1 LTTQAYLTNRRKQ
14 VTTAE
19 AQTTIPTGVWKSDHV
34 HSHAGFAVTHT
45 NATFRGDFEDFDAS
59 LDASGEQPRL
69 SGAVRAASLEVRDEQ
84 LQGHLASPEFFDVA
98 RYPEIR
104 FESSS
109 VRLEDGKVVVEGE
122 LGIKDHKQAVRAEG
136 RSTPVS
142 ASRPRSTAPTTG
154 STGTP
159 TCRVAARSSVTRSR
173 SSSTSSSSR
182 RADR

>member
-1 LTTQAYLTNRRKQ
+1 M
-14 VTTAE
+14 TTAE

-59 LDASGEQPRL
+59 LDATGEQPRL

-109 VRLEDGKVVVEGE
+109 VRVEDDKVVVEGE
-122 LGIKDHKQAVRAEG
+122 LGIKGHKQAVRAEG
-136 RSTPVS
+136 RATPVS
-142 ASRPRSTAPTTG
+142 VGLDEKEHFGLDLETQVDRTDYGLNWNADLPSG
-154 STGTP
+154 GKILGDE
-159 TCRVAARSSVTRSR
+159 VTIVVHLEFIKES
-173 SSSTSSSSR
+173 
-182 RADR
+182 